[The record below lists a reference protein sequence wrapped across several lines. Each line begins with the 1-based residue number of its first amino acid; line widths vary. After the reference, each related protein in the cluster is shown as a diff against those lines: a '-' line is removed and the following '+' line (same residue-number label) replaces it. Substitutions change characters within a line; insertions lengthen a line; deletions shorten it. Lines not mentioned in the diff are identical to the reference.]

1 MDWERTAADLDEH
14 GCARTGGLL
23 TAAECGALRS
33 LYDDESAFRSRVV
46 MARHGF
52 GRGEYR
58 YLRYPLPDV
67 VQALREMLYPGLAA
81 IANRWLQALG
91 RQPAYPDTLAAYLDR
106 CRRGGQS
113 RPTPLILR
121 YGAGDFNCLHQDI
134 YGELVFPLQVTVLL
148 SEPEL
153 DFSGGE
159 FLLVENR
166 PRRQARGRVVALRR
180 GDAVVFPV
188 HHRPVR
194 GTRGYYRAKM
204 RHGVSPL
211 EDGER
216 FALGIIFHDAA

>member
-1 MDWERTAADLDEH
+1 
-14 GCARTGGLL
+14 
-23 TAAECGALRS
+23 
-33 LYDDESAFRSRVV
+33 
-46 MARHGF
+46 
-52 GRGEYR
+52 
-58 YLRYPLPDV
+58 
-67 VQALREMLYPGLAA
+67 MLYPGLAA

-106 CRRGGQS
+106 CHRGGQS